1 MKKMDRLPLL
11 FTFKDLVYG
20 DGFLADIEA
29 QGRALAERGPEE
41 AGQVWITGV
50 QPGGIAEGA
59 ESQPEAYA
67 KFKNTYQA
75 VLFDIALE
83 AKTFNTFKRAVQNFF
98 NEVCGP
104 AEKDWWDAVEQV
116 RKKGYTEKGLQKKSA
131 EETEIKITV
140 KKVKSTPKYN
150 TMNAEGR
157 QPPELD
163 LAA

>member
-1 MKKMDRLPLL
+1 MKMDRLPLL
-11 FTFKDLVYG
+11 FTFKDRVYG
-20 DGFLADIEA
+20 DGFLAYIKA

-41 AGQVWITGV
+41 EGKVWITGV

-59 ESQPEAYA
+59 ESQPEACT
-67 KFKNTYQA
+67 KFKDTYKS

-83 AKTFNTFKRAVQNFF
+83 AKTFNTFKREVQNFF

-104 AEKDWWDAVEQV
+104 AEKEWWDAVEQV
-116 RKKGYTEKGLQKKSA
+116 RKKGYTEKGLHKKSA

-140 KKVKSTPKYN
+140 KKVKSTPEYN
-150 TMNAEGR
+150 TVDAEDR

>member
-1 MKKMDRLPLL
+1 MKMDRLPLL

-41 AGQVWITGV
+41 EGKVWITGV

-59 ESQPEAYA
+59 ESAREAYA
-67 KFKNTYQA
+67 KFRNTYKA
-75 VLFDIALE
+75 VLFDVASE
-83 AKTFNTFKRAVQNFF
+83 AKNFNAFKREVQNFF
-98 NEVCGP
+98 NEVCNP
-104 AEKDWWDAVEQV
+104 AEKEWWSAVERV
-116 RKKGYTEKGLQKKSA
+116 RKEGYTQKGLHKKSA
-131 EETEIKITV
+131 KNTEMKIIV

-150 TMNAEGR
+150 TINAECH
-157 QPPELD
+157 QLPEHA